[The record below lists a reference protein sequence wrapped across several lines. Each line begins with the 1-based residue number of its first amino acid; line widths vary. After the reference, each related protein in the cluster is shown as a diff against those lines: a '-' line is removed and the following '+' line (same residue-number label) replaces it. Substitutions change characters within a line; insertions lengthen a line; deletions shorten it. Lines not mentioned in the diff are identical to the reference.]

1 MDAKDRQKY
10 KELFGTKDYTADEIL
25 KITYGKN
32 EIYNKEK
39 YNQQSDR
46 QTEENQNQ

>member
-25 KITYGKN
+25 KITYGKK
-32 EIYNKEK
+32 EIYTKE
-39 YNQQSDR
+39 Q
-46 QTEENQNQ
+46 